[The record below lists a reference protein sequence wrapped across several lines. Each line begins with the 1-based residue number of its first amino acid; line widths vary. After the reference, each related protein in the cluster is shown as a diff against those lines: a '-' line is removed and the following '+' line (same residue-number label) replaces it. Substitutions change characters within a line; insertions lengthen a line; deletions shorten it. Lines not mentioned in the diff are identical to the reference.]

1 MRTVLT
7 LWAQSTN
14 IEKNPHKPT
23 PTRSSSSDQ
32 SIYWSCQSPQTA
44 IDSSPSPF
52 VQESPTSTT
61 QFCDFCEYSYITS
74 HTTPPSSPELAG
86 LTENEK
92 DVLGMMNSFSEAAL
106 RSLAPRV
113 ALMKAKC
120 SRMEVDARSFQRLRY
135 GEVGDHH
142 LA

>member
-1 MRTVLT
+1 
-7 LWAQSTN
+7 
-14 IEKNPHKPT
+14 
-23 PTRSSSSDQ
+23 
-32 SIYWSCQSPQTA
+32 
-44 IDSSPSPF
+44 
-52 VQESPTSTT
+52 
-61 QFCDFCEYSYITS
+61 
-74 HTTPPSSPELAG
+74 
-86 LTENEK
+86 
-92 DVLGMMNSFSEAAL
+92 MMNSFSEAAL